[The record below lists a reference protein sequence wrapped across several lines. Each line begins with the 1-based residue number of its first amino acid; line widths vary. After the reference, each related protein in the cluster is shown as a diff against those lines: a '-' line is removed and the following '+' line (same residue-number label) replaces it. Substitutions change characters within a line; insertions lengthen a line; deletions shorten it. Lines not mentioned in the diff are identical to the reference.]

1 MDAVLRHSPP
11 TFMGQSDLTIFGE
24 WLDRL
29 ETIFEV
35 VKCPEGEKT
44 MIAAYYL
51 EGLAKKWWNNEK
63 ASGRNLVR
71 LPWEAFKTMIRA
83 RFYPPHIQRAKE
95 DEFNALVQGNMTV
108 EEYFTRFNEL
118 AAYAPD
124 LAANDRC
131 KLTRFVGG
139 LNRDLQW
146 FLACFSVSILQEAY
160 EKAANIYRA
169 NRIAYDERRDGA
181 RMADRGKEKVSEG
194 LKNYKRRINR
204 RAITCYYCHEPGHVK
219 RFCPKLVGAP
229 NAFERTPVPQQQG
242 RTLPLAPQRARGRGR
257 SGQKCHI
264 NVMTR
269 GQVVENQGDVMTGT
283 FLVNY
288 LPVVILFD
296 SGASLSFI
304 SSRCAKRLELDSR
317 VEVSVEIRLPS

>member
-11 TFMGQSDLTIFGE
+11 AFTGQSDPTILGE

-63 ASGRNLVR
+63 ASGSNLVG
-71 LPWEAFKTMIRA
+71 LPWDAFKTMIRA

-95 DEFNALVQGNMTV
+95 DEFSALVQGNMTV

-118 AAYAPD
+118 ADYAPD

-139 LNRDLQW
+139 LNRDLQR
-146 FLACFSVSILQEAY
+146 FLAGFSVSTLQEAY

-169 NRIAYDERRDGA
+169 NRKAYDERRDGA
-181 RMADRGKEKVSEG
+181 RMADRGKGKVSEG
-194 LKNYKRRINR
+194 LKNYKRKDQSERFSGTPYASRPKFTQGNSSDNR
-204 RAITCYYCHEPGHVK
+204 GGPTICSRCGKSHPGVRCDCQPITCYYCHEPGHVK

-242 RTLPLAPQRARGRGR
+242 RTLPLAPQRARGGGR
-257 SGQKCHI
+257 SGQKGHI

-269 GQVVENQGDVMTGT
+269 GQVVEN
-283 FLVNY
+283 
-288 LPVVILFD
+288 
-296 SGASLSFI
+296 
-304 SSRCAKRLELDSR
+304 
-317 VEVSVEIRLPS
+317 